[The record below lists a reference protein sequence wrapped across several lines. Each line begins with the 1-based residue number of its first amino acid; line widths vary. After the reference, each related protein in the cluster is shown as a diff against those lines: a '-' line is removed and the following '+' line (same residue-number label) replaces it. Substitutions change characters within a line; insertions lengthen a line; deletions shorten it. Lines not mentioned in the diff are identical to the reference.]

1 VGRNGA
7 RGEKEGRGGA
17 RPTRNRPH
25 VNRRPPLRFA
35 ASSLTTRSRRRR
47 EEDTDREREREREM
61 ASSLARLGAALP
73 RARPR
78 AAARVLMPGRWDAAA
93 VGASRRASLN
103 GKQANRF
110 VL

>member
-1 VGRNGA
+1 VGSNGA
-7 RGEKEGRGGA
+7 RGEREGRGGA

-25 VNRRPPLRFA
+25 LNRRPPLRFA

-47 EEDTDREREREREM
+47 DEDRERERSM

-78 AAARVLMPGRWDAAA
+78 AAARALMPGRWDAAA
-93 VGASRRASLN
+93 VGASRRAVLN
-103 GKQANRF
+103 GKQASRF